1 MQKNFDINEALK
13 AGNRDRGW
21 AVSPDTGYR
30 HEAIFEAAE
39 PVGFEGGTTLSF
51 TLSQAFQNGK
61 YNIGKFRLYVTTSP
75 VIRFGVSKAIA
86 DIVKTPAT
94 MRSKEQ
100 VAMLNAHFLDQYR
113 DYQTNKRLLAVA
125 KRPLPV
131 DPMLVE
137 LEQKHTNAQRPIVID
152 PKLVQLRRDAD
163 LSQKQ
168 LGNQRLTA
176 AQDLAWALINSPAFL
191 FNH

>member
-1 MQKNFDINEALK
+1 
-13 AGNRDRGW
+13 
-21 AVSPDTGYR
+21 
-30 HEAIFEAAE
+30 
-39 PVGFEGGTTLSF
+39 VGFEGGTTLSF

-75 VIRFGVSKAIA
+75 IIRFGVSKRIA
-86 DIVKTPAT
+86 DILKTPAAK
-94 MRSKEQ
+94 RSKEQ

-137 LEQKHTNAQRPIVID
+137 LEQKHLNAQRPIVID